1 MVVDYINTT
10 TNASDNLTVGDVVRY
25 SCEVVYSGSLLTPTR
40 FYLQRSYTY
49 TNIRTVVANTTVA
62 ESMKRNSLNTVTGIF
77 YEVASILSLS
87 HTQCAPF
94 LGSPAGNL
102 PPGSARNGD
111 DDGAVTGF
119 SRLRVLCEYFTN
131 IAIHDYS
138 NLA

>member
-1 MVVDYINTT
+1 M
-10 TNASDNLTVGDVVRY
+10 
-25 SCEVVYSGSLLTPTR
+25 TPTR
-40 FYLQRSYTY
+40 FDLQRFPTY
-49 TNIRTVVANTTVA
+49 INIRGYDQSVIANTTVA
-62 ESMKRNSLNTVTGIF
+62 QTGKRNSLNTVTGIF

-87 HTQCAPF
+87 QTQCAPF

-111 DDGAVTGF
+111 DDGAANGF
-119 SRLRVLCEYFTN
+119 YRLKVLCEYSTN